1 MNPEYRYRLEQARD
15 RELPGVD
22 HFKSDIFAEFHD
34 GALCISGVA
43 AEKRH
48 WSITSVMRIVY
59 VVSTRRVETFST
71 HAPFAQRYRF

>member
-1 MNPEYRYRLEQARD
+1 MNPEYRHRLEQARD

-48 WSITSVMRIVY
+48 WSITSVMRILHIVRAG
-59 VVSTRRVETFST
+59 SVETFHNARGFRQTLSI
-71 HAPFAQRYRF
+71 